1 MSDGDGG
8 KNHRACQPSMRQF
21 VVDSLL
27 SMLFSS
33 ESRYANDAS
42 VSGRAERSWGNSE
55 LNKFRQTGAKPITIL
70 YQRHEH
76 LYLLCYS
83 VVSQLFFCFCF

>member
-55 LNKFRQTGAKPITIL
+55 LNKFRQTNNDFIPKTRTFVFA
-70 YQRHEH
+70 
-76 LYLLCYS
+76 LLFS
-83 VVSQLFFCFCF
+83 S